1 MKIGLIGYGKM
12 GKAIEMIA
20 LDRGH
25 TISWKVSSGNP
36 LADQDFSA
44 VDAVI
49 EFTKPESAVSH
60 IKKSLSENTPI
71 VVGTTGWNNHLKEV
85 TELCSAYE
93 GALLHASN
101 FSVGV
106 NIFFRINEKLAELMS
121 GQSDYVASIEEIH
134 HTEKLDS
141 PSGTAISLAN
151 SVLENNENYLSWV
164 CGENKA
170 PHVNTKQLGVTAF
183 RLPNVPGTHTVEY
196 KSEIDSIKIIHEA
209 FNRKGFALGA
219 VLAAEWIAGRK
230 GVFTMKDVL
239 GI

>member
-20 LDRGH
+20 LERGH
-25 TISWKVSSGNP
+25 SISWKVTSDNP
-36 LADQDFSA
+36 LDEQDFSA
-44 VDAVI
+44 ADAVI
-49 EFTKPESAVSH
+49 EFTRPEAVVAH

-71 VVGTTGWNNHLKEV
+71 VVGTTGWNAQLKEISD
-85 TELCSAYE
+85 LCAAYE

-106 NIFFRINEKLAELMS
+106 NIFFQLNEKLARLMS
-121 GQSDYVASIEEIH
+121 RQSDYVASIEEIH

-141 PSGTAISLAN
+141 PSGTAITLAN
-151 SVLENNENYLSWV
+151 SLLENNENYLSWV
-164 CGENKA
+164 CGENEA
-170 PHVNTKQLGVTAF
+170 PHVNNNQLGVTAY
-183 RLPNVPGTHTVEY
+183 RLPNVPGTHSVEY
-196 KSEIDSIKIIHEA
+196 RSEIDSIKIVHEA

-219 VLAAEWIAGRK
+219 VLAAEWLAGRK

>member
-1 MKIGLIGYGKM
+1 M

-20 LDRGH
+20 LERGH
-25 TISWKVSSGNP
+25 TISWKATSDNP
-36 LADQDFSA
+36 LSGQDFSA

-49 EFTKPESAVSH
+49 EFTRPEFAVDH
-60 IKKSLSENTPI
+60 IKKSLEENTP
-71 VVGTTGWNNHLKEV
+71 VVIGTTGWGSHLKEMSD
-85 TELCSAYE
+85 LCLSRE

-106 NIFFRINEKLAELMS
+106 NIFFRINEKLAKLMN
-121 GQSDYVASIEEIH
+121 GHSDYVASIEEIH

-141 PSGTAISLAN
+141 PSGTAITLAN
-151 SVLENNENYLSWV
+151 SLLENNENYLSWV
-164 CGENKA
+164 CGENET
-170 PHVNTKQLGVTAF
+170 PHVNNKQLGVTAY

-196 KSEIDSIKIIHEA
+196 KSEIDSIKITHEA